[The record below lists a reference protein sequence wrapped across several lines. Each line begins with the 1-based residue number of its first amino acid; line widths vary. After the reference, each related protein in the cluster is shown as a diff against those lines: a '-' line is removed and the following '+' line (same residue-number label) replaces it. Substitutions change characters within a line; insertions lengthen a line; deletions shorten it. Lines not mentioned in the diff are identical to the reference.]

1 MIYGY
6 VRYQKNDEESKKQQE
21 QLLKESGAEKI
32 FYDTGSGYDLRR
44 KGLEELL
51 SAAKSGDTIIA
62 TRYTKLVRKF
72 PEARIM
78 LDEIIKKNVVFKEVQ
93 GKLDTSD
100 PAFLE
105 LHKTEMEFFEELEK
119 RYQEVN

>member
-105 LHKTEMEFFEELEK
+105 LHKAEMEFFEELEK